1 MSARASSAW
10 VLTTGEAGMR
20 TQARGLALAV
30 AENVSEKVVRLRGL
44 WRRAPAGFPMLLSGV
59 DPADALQPPWP
70 DLIVSCGRRAAAVA
84 IAVNKKASGRIC
96 LVHVQDP
103 QTNPRC
109 FDLIVAMG
117 HDRVDGP
124 NVLRVP
130 TALHDVTQEG
140 LASAAREWSSRFEF
154 LPRPFLGVLLGGS
167 TARTRFTVAHADRLR
182 ERLMTLQR
190 RFGGAVLV
198 VPSRRTPEDVVRY
211 FNDVSAEG
219 GPLWAWSGAGE
230 NPYRGVLALSDRLV
244 VTADS
249 ISMISEAL
257 ATPHPVELFMI
268 ELGAR
273 HTQFV
278 DDLTRRRLVAPL
290 TEGAGAGE
298 SRAALYSTPIAAAAT
313 MDVLSKRL
321 AQAN

>member
-1 MSARASSAW
+1 
-10 VLTTGEAGMR
+10 MR
-20 TQARGLALAV
+20 TQARALAMAV
-30 AENVSEKVVRLRGL
+30 TDNVTEKVVRLRGL
-44 WRRAPAGFPMLLSGV
+44 WRRAPAGFPMLLRGV

-84 IAVNKKASGRIC
+84 IAVNKKASGQIC

-109 FDLIVAMG
+109 FDLVVAMG

-140 LASAAREWSSRFEF
+140 LVAAAHEWSSRFEF

-167 TARTRFTVAHADRLR
+167 TARTRFTAEHAHRLR
-182 ERLMTLQR
+182 QRLMVLQQQ
-190 RFGGAVLV
+190 FGGAVLV

-211 FNDVSAEG
+211 FNDAAAERG
-219 GPLWAWSGAGE
+219 RLWAWSGAGE

-278 DDLTRRRLVAPL
+278 DDLTRRKLVAPL
-290 TEGAGAGE
+290 TEESGAGE

-321 AQAN
+321 ARAN

>member
-1 MSARASSAW
+1 
-10 VLTTGEAGMR
+10 MR
-20 TQARGLALAV
+20 TQARALAMAV
-30 AENVSEKVVRLRGL
+30 TDDVTEKVVRLRGL
-44 WRRAPAGFPMLLSGV
+44 WRRAPAGFPMLLSGL

-84 IAVNKKASGRIC
+84 IAVNKKASGQIC

-109 FDLIVAMG
+109 FDLVVAMG
-117 HDRVDGP
+117 HDRVNGP

-140 LASAAREWSSRFEF
+140 LASAAREWGSRFEF

-167 TARTRFTVAHADRLR
+167 TARTRFTVEHADRLR
-182 ERLMTLQR
+182 ERLMALQR
-190 RFGGAVLV
+190 EFGGAVLV
-198 VPSRRTPEDVVRY
+198 VPSRRTPEDVVRH
-211 FNDVSAEG
+211 FEDAATEG
-219 GPLWAWSGAGE
+219 GPLWAWTGAGE

-273 HTQFV
+273 HTRFV
-278 DDLTRRRLVAPL
+278 DDLTRRKLVAPL
-290 TEGAGAGE
+290 TEESGAE
-298 SRAALYSTPIAAAAT
+298 SRAAVYSTPIAAAAT
-313 MDVLSKRL
+313 MNVLSNRL
-321 AQAN
+321 ARAN